1 MEQVVAF
8 MLVIVPKLFPAFQA
22 IGLLPSR
29 VPQYN
34 GPFDV

>member
-8 MLVIVPKLFPAFQA
+8 MLVIVPMLFPA

-29 VPQYN
+29 VPQ
-34 GPFDV
+34 